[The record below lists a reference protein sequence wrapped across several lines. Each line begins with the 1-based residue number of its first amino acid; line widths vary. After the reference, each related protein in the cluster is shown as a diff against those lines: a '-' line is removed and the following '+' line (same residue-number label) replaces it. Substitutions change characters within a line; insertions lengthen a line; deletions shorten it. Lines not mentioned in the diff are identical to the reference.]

1 MIQTVKAKLRARR
14 TEIKSLGVTVPDS
27 AVFVP
32 ANTAGCQQDHV
43 PASGAL
49 GCSSQAALAAARQ

>member
-14 TEIKSLGVTVPDS
+14 TEIKSLGVTIPNS
-27 AVFVP
+27 AVCVP

-43 PASGAL
+43 PASEA
-49 GCSSQAALAAARQ
+49 